1 MRSYWF
7 ILFGSVAIS
16 FALCTP
22 AIWRYR
28 KELAR
33 GFKETWGVAVDN
45 DVVMQ
50 ERMDALRNAEP
61 VGWLAQVELT
71 VMALAAI
78 IAFSTGAYYGGVI
91 VVACFVLAFAL
102 VVMFNVV
109 LLGALPLLP
118 DRTDPLLSRGRSEL
132 RPSRGMSDQS
142 LTTRPPQ
149 VVVRVRNVLLT
160 PGDCRPG
167 RASSRRSDPSARP
180 RGSWRTWA
188 GRTWFVGKTLA
199 QRRLAGQKPHQF
211 RRVGQADLA
220 SPWPLLGTGR
230 ILVRVRC
237 VLSSGG
243 LFVPSIVPSI

>member
-7 ILFGSVAIS
+7 ILLGSAAIS

-61 VGWLAQVELT
+61 VGWRAQVELT

-91 VVACFVLAFAL
+91 AVACFVLAFAL

-132 RPSRGMSDQS
+132 RPSRGMSDQPF
-142 LTTRPPQ
+142 TTRPPRWWF
-149 VVVRVRNVLLT
+149 VCAMFYSLLVIAGLVALVAGDLTLRLVLGV
-160 PGDCRPG
+160 PGALGLVGLGLWARRLRSVDL
-167 RASSRRSDPSARP
+167 RARSRTSSGESARP
-180 RGSWRTWA
+180 T
-188 GRTWFVGKTLA
+188 
-199 QRRLAGQKPHQF
+199 
-211 RRVGQADLA
+211 
-220 SPWPLLGTGR
+220 
-230 ILVRVRC
+230 
-237 VLSSGG
+237 
-243 LFVPSIVPSI
+243 